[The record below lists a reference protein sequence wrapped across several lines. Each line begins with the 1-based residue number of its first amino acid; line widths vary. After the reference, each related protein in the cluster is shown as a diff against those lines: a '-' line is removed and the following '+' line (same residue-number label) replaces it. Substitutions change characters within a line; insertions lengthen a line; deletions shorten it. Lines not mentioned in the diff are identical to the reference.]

1 MEKHQPATPLRHVD
15 LGPDEIVRGS
25 WVAGIPYG
33 ERSNATKV
41 GGTLFLTNR
50 RLIFEPLHLPSVV
63 GNWGTQRWIDGQFF
77 DLDLDDVSQIEID
90 RDRRSAIRLYCSHGV
105 VALHISASR
114 GSLVWS
120 KKNVAARD
128 AAAEQ
133 IRDAIA
139 R

>member
-1 MEKHQPATPLRHVD
+1 MEKHQHATPLRHVD

-41 GGTLFLTNR
+41 GGTLVLTNR
-50 RLIFEPLHLPSVV
+50 RLIFEPLHLPAVV
-63 GNWGTQRWIDGQFF
+63 GSWGTQRWIDGQFF
-77 DLDLDDVSQIEID
+77 DLDLDDVSGVEID
-90 RDRRSAIRLYCSHGV
+90 GDRRSAIRIRRRNGA
-105 VALHISASR
+105 VALNIAASR

-120 KKNVAARD
+120 KRNAAARD
-128 AAAEQ
+128 AACAH
-133 IRDAIA
+133 IGAAIA